1 MPVRHRGCDKDD
13 PCLNDRA
20 SEEEKGRE
28 REREGGIVIKGR
40 RDIIMYKRDRKV
52 REGRESTITKVI
64 KGGKNKRAIISM

>member
-1 MPVRHRGCDKDD
+1 MIEHLKKRR
-13 PCLNDRA
+13 
-20 SEEEKGRE
+20 EE

-64 KGGKNKRAIISM
+64 KVEKTKEQ